1 LKVGNGLQDGIDLGP
16 LISQRQ
22 LDRVMGYMKIGP
34 QEGAVLSTGGTR
46 LGGALASGYFV
57 EPTVFSGVSNSMTIA
72 REEIFGPV
80 ISVIP
85 FDTVDEVLKMANDTD
100 YGLGGGVWTRNLTT
114 AHQVSQGIRSG
125 AVWVNCYGLV
135 DPSVGFGGVKMS
147 GYGWKGSQEHVESFL
162 YRKAVYMNLDG

>member
-1 LKVGNGLQDGIDLGP
+1 
-16 LISQRQ
+16 
-22 LDRVMGYMKIGP
+22 
-34 QEGAVLSTGGTR
+34 
-46 LGGALASGYFV
+46 
-57 EPTVFSGVSNSMTIA
+57 
-72 REEIFGPV
+72 
-80 ISVIP
+80 
-85 FDTVDEVLKMANDTD
+85 MANDTD